1 MPVQISGVLK
11 DGMGKPIQN
20 CTIQLK
26 AKRNSATVVVNT
38 VASENPDEAGRYA
51 MDVEYGQYSVI
62 LLVEGYPPNHAGRI
76 TVWEDSKPGTL
87 NDFLGAPSED
97 DVRPEALRRFE
108 QMVEEV
114 SRQAAETENNTTLA
128 TEAAREATDSA
139 ARSEKNAESAEGAAQ
154 RAEASAEKAAAS
166 AQAASESADSAAS
179 DAGVASESAKRAQ
192 SSEVAAAT
200 SAELAGKHESNAAAS
215 ALSASQAEARTAE
228 SARVATDK
236 AEDASNHEQEAK
248 SAALAAK
255 RSETEAARSEA
266 NAALSADAAE
276 HSAIRAEAF
285 SVQAASSANEV
296 KQHVAEAALQASVA
310 TQKAEDA
317 AASASAAEQNRL
329 ASETAASQAVAAA
342 ERAEDIA
349 SAVGLEDASLTRKG
363 VVRLSNATDSDS
375 EREAATPKA
384 VKEVMDETR
393 RLNESLAGKQPLN
406 DVLTAVSNLTARE
419 DNLLY
424 FDTDAAISLTALTE
438 KARQLLA
445 QSTPEDMRRVLEAEA
460 SGTVVPQSNIYDRSE
475 GVVAIPG
482 ALGYGGYYKYDDKVI
497 FRGENGLADFI
508 SWVSATPPGR
518 YVVGDATSY
527 NAPQII
533 DEENRLEGI
542 VEIIVP
548 DTASASSQSRA
559 DKLII
564 FMSKKGE
571 MFINWLKW
579 TSAGAGLA
587 GWGNLSAKGLRSAD
601 FWGNPGIDGITL
613 AAISVA
619 DLASHKRGDRISG
632 EKLRHVSLMFENNGN
647 PCAAASVYNVSMMY
661 GLLPGSYFILSGS
674 SQGLNCGNKANAWW
688 ICLVMMLAPMI

>member
-11 DGMGKPIQN
+11 DGAGKPIQN

-26 AKRNSATVVVNT
+26 AKRNSTTVIVNT
-38 VASENPDEAGRYA
+38 VTSENPDEAGRYA
-51 MDVEYGQYSVI
+51 MVVEYGQYSVI
-62 LLVEGYPPNHAGRI
+62 LLVEGYPPNHAGTI
-76 TVWEDSKPGTL
+76 TVYEDSEPGTL
-87 NDFLGAPSED
+87 NDFLGALSED

-114 SRQAAETENNTTLA
+114 SRQAAEVENNAARA

-154 RAEASAEKAAAS
+154 RAEASAENAAAS
-166 AQAASESADSAAS
+166 AQAASESADNAAS
-179 DAGVASESAKRAQ
+179 DAGRASESAKRAQ
-192 SSEVAAAT
+192 AAEAAAAS
-200 SAELAGKHESNAAAS
+200 SAEQAGKHESNAATS
-215 ALSASQAEARTAE
+215 ALSALKAEASATE

-236 AEDASNHEQEAK
+236 AEDASNHELEAK
-248 SAALAAK
+248 SAAQAAK
-255 RSETEAARSEA
+255 LSETGAARSEA
-266 NAALSADAAE
+266 NAALSAEAAE
-276 HSAIRAEAF
+276 QSAITAEES

-296 KQHVAEAALQASVA
+296 KQNVAEAALHAAAA
-310 TQKAEDA
+310 TQKGEEA

-329 ASETAASQAVAAA
+329 ASEAAASQAVAAA

-349 SAVGLEDASLTRKG
+349 SAVGIEDASLTRKG

-375 EREAATPKA
+375 EREAATPRA
-384 VKEVMDETR
+384 VKEVMDETL

-406 DVLTAVSNLTARE
+406 DALTAVSKLTARE

-445 QSTPEDMRRVLEAEA
+445 QPTPEDMRRVLEAEA
-460 SGTVVPQSNIYDRSE
+460 SGTVVPQSHIYDRND

-482 ALGYGGYYKYDDKVI
+482 ALGYGGYYRYDDKVI
-497 FRGENGLADFI
+497 FRGENGPADFI
-508 SWVSATPPGR
+508 SWVSTTPPGR
-518 YVVGDATSY
+518 YVVGDGTSY
-527 NAPQII
+527 SAPQII
-533 DEENRLEGI
+533 DKENRLEGI
-542 VEIIVP
+542 VEIIIP
-548 DTASASSQSRA
+548 DTASALSQSRA

-601 FWGNPGIDGITL
+601 FWGNPGIDGVTL

-632 EKLRHVSLMFENNGN
+632 EKLRHVSLMLENNGN

-688 ICLVMMLAPMI
+688 ICLVMRTD

>member
-1 MPVQISGVLK
+1 MAVKISGVLK
-11 DGMGKPIQN
+11 DGAGKPVQN

-26 AKRNSATVVVNT
+26 AKRNSTTVVVNT
-38 VASENPDEAGRYA
+38 VASENPDEAGRYS

-62 LLVEGYPPNHAGRI
+62 LLVEGFPPSHAGTI
-76 TVWEDSKPGTL
+76 TVYEDSQPGTL
-87 NDFLGAPSED
+87 NDFLGATTED
-97 DVRPEALRRFE
+97 DARPEALRRFE

-114 SRQAAETENNTTLA
+114 SRHAAEVENHVTIA
-128 TEAAREATDSA
+128 TEAAREAADSA

-154 RAEASAEKAAAS
+154 RAEASAEIATSS
-166 AQAASESADSAAS
+166 AQAASASADSAAS
-179 DAGVASESAKRAQ
+179 DAGVASESANSAR

-200 SAELAGKHESNAAAS
+200 SAELAGKHENNAAAS
-215 ALSASQAEARTAE
+215 ALSALQAEASAAE

-236 AEDASNHEQEAK
+236 AEDASNHELEAK
-248 SAALAAK
+248 LAAQAAK
-255 RSETEAARSEA
+255 QSETESARSEV

-276 HSAIRAEAF
+276 QSAIRAEES
-285 SVQAASSANEV
+285 SVQVIMSANEV
-296 KQHVAEAALQASVA
+296 KQNVAEAALQVSVV

-317 AASASAAEQNRL
+317 AASASAAEQNRV
-329 ASETAASQAVAAA
+329 ASEGAASEAIAAA

-349 SAVGLEDASLTRKG
+349 SAIGLEDASLTRKG
-363 VVRLSNATDSDS
+363 VVRLSNETDSDS

-384 VKEVMDETR
+384 VKDVMDETR
-393 RLNESLAGKQPLN
+393 RLNESLDGKQPLN
-406 DVLTAVSNLTARE
+406 EKLTALSALDTSEDVLA
-419 DNLLY
+419 Y
-424 FDTDAAISLTALTE
+424 FSDENTLSVTPLTE
-438 KARQLLA
+438 KARSWLGQTESA
-445 QSTPEDMRRVLEAEA
+445 GMREILELGSSA
-460 SGTVVPQSNIYDRSE
+460 TRNIQSNIHDRTE

-482 ALGYGGYYKYDDKVI
+482 GLGYGGYFSFNDKVI

-508 SWVSATPPGR
+508 SWVSTTPPGR
-518 YVVGDATSY
+518 YAVGDGTSY
-527 NAPQII
+527 SAPQII
-533 DEENRLEGI
+533 DKENRLEGI
-542 VEIIVP
+542 VEIIIP
-548 DTASASSQSRA
+548 DTASSSSQSRA

-601 FWGNPGIDGITL
+601 FWGNPGIDGVTL

-674 SQGLNCGNKANAWW
+674 NQGLNCGNKANAWW
-688 ICLVMMLAPMI
+688 VCLVMRTE

>member
-11 DGMGKPIQN
+11 DGTGKPIQN

-76 TVWEDSKPGTL
+76 TVYEDSKPGTL

-114 SRQAAETENNTTLA
+114 SRQAAETENNATLA
-128 TEAAREATDSA
+128 TEAAREAADSA

-215 ALSASQAEARTAE
+215 ALSASQAEASAAE

-255 RSETEAARSEA
+255 RSETESARSEA

-276 HSAIRAEAF
+276 QSAIRAEAF

-296 KQHVAEAALQASVA
+296 KQHVAEAALHASVA

-317 AASASAAEQNRL
+317 AASAAAAEQNWL
-329 ASETAASQAVAAA
+329 VSEAAASQAVAAA

-375 EREAATPKA
+375 ECEAATPKA
-384 VKEVMDETR
+384 VKDVMDETR

-406 DVLTAVSNLTARE
+406 EKLTALSALDTSE
-419 DNLLY
+419 DMLAY
-424 FDTDAAISLTALTE
+424 FRGENALSVTPLTE
-438 KARQLLA
+438 KARAWLSQTESA
-445 QSTPEDMRRVLEAEA
+445 EMRGILELGSSA
-460 SGTVVPQSNIYDRSE
+460 VRNIQSNIHDRTE
-475 GVVAIPG
+475 GAVAIPG
-482 ALGYGGYYKYDDKVI
+482 ALGYGGYFSGNDKVI

-508 SWVSATPPGR
+508 SWVSTTPPGR
-518 YVVGDATSY
+518 YVVGDGTSY
-527 NAPQII
+527 SGPQII
-533 DEENRLEGI
+533 DDENRLEGI
-542 VEIIVP
+542 VEIIIP

-579 TSAGAGLA
+579 TSTGAGLA

-688 ICLVMMLAPMI
+688 VCLVMRTD

>member
-11 DGMGKPIQN
+11 DGTGKPIQN

-26 AKRNSATVVVNT
+26 AKRNSSTVVVHT

-62 LLVEGYPPNHAGRI
+62 LLVEGYPPNHAGMI
-76 TVWEDSKPGTL
+76 TVYEDSEPGTL

-114 SRQAAETENNTTLA
+114 SRQAAETENNAALA
-128 TEAAREATDSA
+128 TKAAREAADSA

-154 RAEASAEKAAAS
+154 RAEASAENAAAS
-166 AQAASESADSAAS
+166 AQAASESADNAAS
-179 DAGVASESAKRAQ
+179 DAGRASESAKRAQ
-192 SSEVAAAT
+192 AAEAAAAS
-200 SAELAGKHESNAAAS
+200 SAEQAGKHESNAAAS
-215 ALSASQAEARTAE
+215 ALSASQAEASAAE

-236 AEDASNHEQEAK
+236 AEEALNHELEAK
-248 SAALAAK
+248 SAAQAAK
-255 RSETEAARSEA
+255 LSETEAARSEA
-266 NAALSADAAE
+266 NAALSAEAAE
-276 HSAIRAEAF
+276 QSAIKAEES
-285 SVQAASSANEV
+285 SVQAASSAGEV
-296 KQHVAEAALQASVA
+296 KQNVAEAALHAAAA
-310 TQKAEDA
+310 TQKAEEA

-349 SAVGLEDASLTRKG
+349 SAVGMEDASLTRKG

-375 EREAATPKA
+375 EREAATPRA

-406 DVLTAVSNLTARE
+406 DILTAVSKLTARE

-445 QSTPEDMRRVLEAEA
+445 QTTPEDMRRVLEAEA
-460 SGTVVPQSNIYDRSE
+460 SGTVVPQSHIYDRSD

-482 ALGYGGYYKYDDKVI
+482 ALGYGGYYRYDDKVI
-497 FRGENGLADFI
+497 FRGENGPADFI
-508 SWVSATPPGR
+508 SWVSTTPPGR
-518 YVVGDATSY
+518 YVVGDGTSY
-527 NAPQII
+527 SAPQII
-533 DEENRLEGI
+533 DKENRLEGI
-542 VEIIVP
+542 VEIIIP

-601 FWGNPGIDGITL
+601 FWGNPGIDGVTL

-661 GLLPGSYFILSGS
+661 GLLPGAYFILSGS

-688 ICLVMMLAPMI
+688 ICLVMRTD

>member
-1 MPVQISGVLK
+1 MPVHISGVLK
-11 DGMGKPIQN
+11 DGAGKPIQN

-26 AKRNSATVVVNT
+26 AKRNSTTVVVNT

-87 NDFLGAPSED
+87 NDFLGVPSED

-114 SRQAAETENNTTLA
+114 SRQAAEVENNATLA
-128 TEAAREATDSA
+128 TEAAREAADSA

-154 RAEASAEKAAAS
+154 RAEASAVKAAAS
-166 AQAASESADSAAS
+166 AQAASNSADSTAS
-179 DAGVASESAKRAQ
+179 DAGVASESAKSARSA
-192 SSEVAAAT
+192 EAAATT

-215 ALSASQAEARTAE
+215 ALSASQAEASAAE
-228 SARVATDK
+228 SASVATDK
-236 AEDASNHEQEAK
+236 AGDASNHEQEAK
-248 SAALAAK
+248 SAAQAAK
-255 RSETEAARSEA
+255 RSEAETARSEA

-276 HSAIRAEAF
+276 QSAIRAETF

-296 KQHVAEAALQASVA
+296 KQHVAEAAIHASVA

-317 AASASAAEQNRL
+317 AASVVAADRNKQ
-329 ASETAASQAVAAA
+329 ASEDFAIRAESAA

-349 SAVGLEDASLTRKG
+349 SAVDIEDASLTRKG
-363 VVRLSNATDSDS
+363 VVRLSNETDSDS
-375 EREAATPKA
+375 ESEASTPKA
-384 VKEVMDETR
+384 VKDVMDETR

-406 DVLTAVSNLTARE
+406 DILTAVSNLTARE

-424 FDTDAAISLTALTE
+424 FDTDAAISQTALTE

-445 QSTPEDMRRVLEAEA
+445 QTTPEDMRRVLEAEA

-482 ALGYGGYYKYDDKVI
+482 TLGYGGYYKYADKVI

-508 SWVSATPPGR
+508 SWVSTTPPGR
-518 YVVGDATSY
+518 YVVGDGTSY
-527 NAPQII
+527 SAPQII
-533 DEENRLEGI
+533 DKENRLEGI
-542 VEIIVP
+542 VEIIIP

-579 TSAGAGLA
+579 SSAGAGLA
-587 GWGNLSAKGLRSAD
+587 GWGNLSAKRLRSAD
-601 FWGNPGIDGITL
+601 FWGNPGIDGVTL

-688 ICLVMMLAPMI
+688 VCLVMRTE

>member
-11 DGMGKPIQN
+11 DGTGKPIQN

-26 AKRNSATVVVNT
+26 AKRNSSTVVVHT

-62 LLVEGYPPNHAGRI
+62 LLVEGYPPNHAGMI
-76 TVWEDSKPGTL
+76 TVYEDSEPGTL

-114 SRQAAETENNTTLA
+114 SRQAAETENNAALA
-128 TEAAREATDSA
+128 TKAAREAADSA
-139 ARSEKNAESAEGAAQ
+139 ASSEKNAESAEGAAQ
-154 RAEASAEKAAAS
+154 RAEASAENAAAS
-166 AQAASESADSAAS
+166 AQAASESADNAAS
-179 DAGVASESAKRAQ
+179 DAGRASESAKRAQ
-192 SSEVAAAT
+192 AAEAAAAS
-200 SAELAGKHESNAAAS
+200 SAEQAGKHESNAAAS
-215 ALSASQAEARTAE
+215 ALSASQAEASAAE

-236 AEDASNHEQEAK
+236 AEEALNHELEAK
-248 SAALAAK
+248 SAAQAAK
-255 RSETEAARSEA
+255 LSETEAARSEA
-266 NAALSADAAE
+266 NAALSAEAAE
-276 HSAIRAEAF
+276 QSAIKAEES

-296 KQHVAEAALQASVA
+296 KQKVAEAALHAAAA
-310 TQKAEDA
+310 TQKAEEA

-349 SAVGLEDASLTRKG
+349 SAVGVEDASLTRKG

-406 DVLTAVSNLTARE
+406 DVLTAVSKLTARA

-445 QSTPEDMRRVLEAEA
+445 QTTPEDMRRVLEAEA
-460 SGTVVPQSNIYDRSE
+460 SGTVVPQSHIYDRSD

-482 ALGYGGYYKYDDKVI
+482 SLGYGGYYRYDDKVI
-497 FRGENGLADFI
+497 FRGENGPADFI
-508 SWVSATPPGR
+508 SWVSTTPPGR
-518 YVVGDATSY
+518 YVVGDSTSY

-533 DEENRLEGI
+533 DKENPLEGI
-542 VEIIVP
+542 VEIIIP
-548 DTASASSQSRA
+548 DTASAFSQSRA

-601 FWGNPGIDGITL
+601 FWGNPGIDGVTL

-661 GLLPGSYFILSGS
+661 GLLPGAYFILSGS

-688 ICLVMMLAPMI
+688 ICLVMRTD

>member
-1 MPVQISGVLK
+1 MPVHISGVLK
-11 DGMGKPIQN
+11 DGAGKPIQN

-26 AKRNSATVVVNT
+26 AKRNSATVVVHT

-62 LLVEGYPPNHAGRI
+62 LLVEGYPPAHAGMI
-76 TVWEDSKPGTL
+76 TVYEDSKPGTL
-87 NDFLGAPSED
+87 NDFLGALSED

-114 SRQAAETENNTTLA
+114 SRQAAEVENNATLA
-128 TEAAREATDSA
+128 TEAAREAADSA

-154 RAEASAEKAAAS
+154 RAEASAENAAAS
-166 AQAASESADSAAS
+166 AQSASESADKAAS
-179 DAGVASESAKRAQ
+179 DAGVASESAKKAQ
-192 SSEVAAAT
+192 SAEAAAAI

-215 ALSASQAEARTAE
+215 ALSASQAEASAAE

-236 AEDASNHEQEAK
+236 AGEAANHELEAK
-248 SAALAAK
+248 SAAQAAK
-255 RSETEAARSEA
+255 LSETEAARSEA

-276 HSAIRAEAF
+276 QSAIRAEGA
-285 SVQAASSANEV
+285 SVQADNSANEV
-296 KQHVAEAALQASVA
+296 KQKVAEAALHASVA
-310 TQKAEDA
+310 TQKAEEA

-329 ASETAASQAVAAA
+329 ASEAAASQAVAAA

-349 SAVGLEDASLTRKG
+349 SAVGMEDASLTRKG

-375 EREAATPKA
+375 ECEAATPKA
-384 VKEVMDETR
+384 VKDVMDETR
-393 RLNESLAGKQPLN
+393 RVNESLAGKQPLS
-406 DVLTAVSNLTARE
+406 DILTAVSKLTTRE

-424 FDTDAAISLTALTE
+424 FDSGAAISLTALTE

-445 QSTPEDMRRVLEAEA
+445 QTTPEGMRRVLEAEA
-460 SGTVVPQSNIYDRSE
+460 SGAIASQSNIYDRTE

-482 ALGYGGYYKYDDKVI
+482 ALGYGGYYRYDDKVI
-497 FRGENGLADFI
+497 FRGENGLTDFI
-508 SWVSATPPGR
+508 SWVSTTPPGR
-518 YVVGDATSY
+518 YVVGDGTSY
-527 NAPQII
+527 SGPQII
-533 DEENRLEGI
+533 DNENRLEGI
-542 VEIIVP
+542 VEIIIP

-579 TSAGAGLA
+579 TSTGAGLA

-688 ICLVMMLAPMI
+688 VCLVMRTD